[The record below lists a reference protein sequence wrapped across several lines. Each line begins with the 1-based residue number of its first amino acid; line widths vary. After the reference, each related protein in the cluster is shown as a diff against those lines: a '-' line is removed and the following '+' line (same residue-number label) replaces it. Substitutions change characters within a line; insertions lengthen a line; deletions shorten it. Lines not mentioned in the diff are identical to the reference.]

1 MVCNKQGC
9 KVYACDLL
17 YLCKPGIFLLFAFT
31 LRILSQGCVVLYL
44 HLSQMMALCLT
55 CSEGTDGLRVN
66 DHIKGRHCRDKK
78 ISSNLTQRQKHQE
91 ETRLSG
97 SGKRKVVSQQGYILK
112 DNFSFRIRK
121 TKTNVKQLYGPLSQ
135 LIALVS
141 SSNHK
146 NEIQFCQ
153 NSLISSW

>member
-1 MVCNKQGC
+1 MTCFICANLVFSS
-9 KVYACDLL
+9 YLL
-17 YLCKPGIFLLFAFT
+17 SLYEYYLKDVLSYIFTF
-31 LRILSQGCVVLYL
+31 
-44 HLSQMMALCLT
+44 SQMMAFCFT
-55 CSEGTDGLRVN
+55 CSERSDSLRVN

-112 DNFSFRIRK
+112 DNFSFHIRK
-121 TKTNVKQLYGPLSQ
+121 TKTDVKQLYGPLSQ

-146 NEIQFCQ
+146 NEIQFSQ
-153 NSLISSW
+153 ISLVSSW

>member
-1 MVCNKQGC
+1 M
-9 KVYACDLL
+9 YTYDLL
-17 YLCKPGIFLLFAFT
+17 NLCKPGIFLLFAFT
-31 LRILSQGCVVLYL
+31 NEHYFKDVLSYIFTFSRI
-44 HLSQMMALCLT
+44 MALCFT
-55 CSEGTDGLRVN
+55 CSEGSDSLRVN

-78 ISSNLTQRQKHQE
+78 ISNHLIQRQKHQK

-97 SGKRKVVSQQGYILK
+97 SRENKRGDILK

-121 TKTNVKQLYGPLSQ
+121 TKTIVSRLYGPLSQ

-146 NEIQFCQ
+146 SEIQFCH
-153 NSLISSW
+153 NSLISS